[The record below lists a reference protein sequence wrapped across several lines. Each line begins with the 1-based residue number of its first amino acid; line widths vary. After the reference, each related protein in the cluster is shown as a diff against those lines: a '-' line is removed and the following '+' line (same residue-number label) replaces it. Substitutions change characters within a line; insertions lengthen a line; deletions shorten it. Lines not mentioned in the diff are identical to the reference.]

1 MPLVNISIL
10 KGKSPEYI
18 KAVSDGINLAVIETM
33 GFPDDDRYQIVH
45 ELEPHCLQ
53 FQSRTEDR
61 VMMHLTMRAGR
72 SNKSKQAFYAKVV
85 ENLKNNP
92 GIKPENVLITIVE
105 NHDVDWSFKDGIA
118 QFVV

>member
-10 KGKSPEYI
+10 KGKPAEYAI
-18 KAVSDGINLAVIETM
+18 AVGDSINSAVIETM
-33 GFPDDDRYQIVH
+33 AFPDDDRYQVIH

-53 FQSRTEDR
+53 FQERTEDR

-72 SNKSKQAFYAKVV
+72 SNKAKQAFYAKVV
-85 ENLKNNP
+85 ENLAESP
-92 GIKPENVLITIVE
+92 GIKPENVLISIVE
-105 NHDVDWSFKDGIA
+105 NHDIDWSFKDGIA